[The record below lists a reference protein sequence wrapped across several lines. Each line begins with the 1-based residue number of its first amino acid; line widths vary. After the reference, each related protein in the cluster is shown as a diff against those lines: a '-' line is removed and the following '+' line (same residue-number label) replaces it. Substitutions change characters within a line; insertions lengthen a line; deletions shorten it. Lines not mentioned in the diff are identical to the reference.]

1 MEEYRSGHNGPD
13 SKSGWVKAHVGSNPT
28 SSAEHD
34 ALMNVMLFMFDS
46 ELRVPVY
53 QAGKAAKVYAL

>member
-1 MEEYRSGHNGPD
+1 MEEYRSGRNGPD

-34 ALMNVMLFMFDS
+34 ALMSVMLFYVS
-46 ELRVPVY
+46 
-53 QAGKAAKVYAL
+53 Q